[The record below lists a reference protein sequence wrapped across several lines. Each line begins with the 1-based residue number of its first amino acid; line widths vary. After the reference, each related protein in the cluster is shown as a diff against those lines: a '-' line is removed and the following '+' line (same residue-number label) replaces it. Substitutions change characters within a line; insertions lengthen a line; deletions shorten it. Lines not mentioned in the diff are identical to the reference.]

1 MKRSPGLPLRL
12 PWAGGQNRCAVSQ
25 SESFALADAL
35 HKLCYNQRVRNT
47 PLPPTEK
54 RKQFELRALGLRD
67 FAGVTNEQALD
78 PFALAGFAKLLVVDF
93 DRIQGLS
100 PESRAHLL
108 GDATDE
114 WSGGACSQPLPN
126 GWRIV
131 ILNPAHGS
139 SRNRATLMEEVAHV
153 FLGHKPNRL
162 AAIVDP
168 ISPSP
173 LRRGSRGRVPG
184 DASRPLP
191 QALSHRRGAKEQSSD
206 STKQPHGR
214 VLAREYNHSD
224 EEAAYAIGAA
234 ALVPY
239 AALRRMVIEGRSGN
253 EIARRFG
260 VSRQLAEYRIKVT
273 HLWSE
278 HKRAFGLTH

>member
-1 MKRSPGLPLRL
+1 MK
-12 PWAGGQNRCAVSQ
+12 SQ
-25 SESFALADAL
+25 YL
-35 HKLCYNQRVRNT
+35 
-47 PLPPTEK
+47 LPPTEK
-54 RKQFELRALGLRD
+54 RKQFELRALSLRD
-67 FAGVTNEQALD
+67 FAGVRNEQALD
-78 PFALAGFAKLLVVDF
+78 PFALARFAKLLVVDF
-93 DRIQGLS
+93 DRIRGLS

-108 GDATDE
+108 GPAADE

-162 AAIVDP
+162 AAVGRNPTVREGASTRKIV
-168 ISPSP
+168 
-173 LRRGSRGRVPG
+173 
-184 DASRPLP
+184 
-191 QALSHRRGAKEQSSD
+191 
-206 STKQPHGR
+206 
-214 VLAREYNHSD
+214 ARDYNHAD

-239 AALRRMVIEGRSGN
+239 AALRRMVIEGRIGN

-273 HLWSE
+273 HLWPEYKRISASTTE
-278 HKRAFGLTH
+278 HV